1 MSFFIF
7 PISSDDESASIIIWN
22 VCLFS
27 SFWLQNTVRLRNEL
41 LFCMNGTWF
50 FVYNDDDGHNDD
62 DNMMNLSLFYFCHF
76 FSFSLGRYLFLA
88 FSVSFHSTTSCLV
101 CGSETDFVDIVNA
114 MLWPIVVN
122 MIWKCGIYNW
132 KKCVPAKLSL
142 DKNVSISVGIFFL
155 PLVFVSFACEKTC
168 EIGILTDIHACIHA
182 YEYFQ
187 HTKMPAR
194 LWVNWIPCP
203 NSVYG
208 ENVIYLTKVNQVIN
222 MYLDLVRVLFFI
234 NFAIRPAQL
243 TVQL

>member
-62 DNMMNLSLFYFCHF
+62 DNMTNLSLFYFCHF
-76 FSFSLGRYLFLA
+76 FSFSLDRYLFLA
-88 FSVSFHSTTSCLV
+88 FSVSSHSTTSCLV
-101 CGSETDFVDIVNA
+101 CGSGTDFVDIVNA

-142 DKNVSISVGIFFL
+142 DKNVSISVGIFFAS
-155 PLVFVSFACEKTC
+155 SFCLFCMWKNVQDRHFNRYT
-168 EIGILTDIHACIHA
+168 CIHA

-222 MYLDLVRVLFFI
+222 MYLDLVRVPFFI